1 MYNKII
7 LPTDGSECAMKG
19 VREGLEIGEELVIKV
34 ISVYVVNTSEF
45 ESLHHESIRA
55 SAKSGLKER
64 GKKALQEV
72 KEAAEGRDI
81 ELETRIS
88 YGKPYKEITQLAD
101 ENDIIYI
108 STHGL
113 SGFSNLF
120 LGSTTER
127 VLKNTEATVAVVN
140 GK

>member
-19 VREGLEIGEELVIKV
+19 VKEGLEFGEELGIK
-34 ISVYVVNTSEF
+34 IIAVYVVNTSEF

-55 SAKSGLKER
+55 SAKSGLKEK
-64 GKKALQEV
+64 GKKALEAV

-81 ELETRIS
+81 ELETRLS

-101 ENDIIYI
+101 KNDIIYI

>member
-1 MYNKII
+1 SK
-7 LPTDGSECAMKG
+7 CAMEG
-19 VREGLEIGEELVIKV
+19 VKEGLEFGEELGIKV
-34 ISVYVVNTSEF
+34 IAVYVVNTSEF

-55 SAKSGLKER
+55 SAKSGLKEK
-64 GKKALQEV
+64 GKKALGDV

-81 ELETRIS
+81 ELETKLLA
-88 YGKPYKEITQLAD
+88 GKPYRKITQLAD

-140 GK
+140 GR

>member
-1 MYNKII
+1 MYNRII
-7 LPTDGSECAMKG
+7 LPTDGSKCAMEG
-19 VREGLEIGEELVIKV
+19 VKEGLEFGEELGIKV
-34 ISVYVVNTSEF
+34 IAVYVVNTSEF

-55 SAKSGLKER
+55 SAKSGLKEK
-64 GKKALQEV
+64 GKKALGDV

-81 ELETRIS
+81 ELETKLLA
-88 YGKPYKEITQLAD
+88 GKPYRKITQLAD

-140 GK
+140 GR

>member
-19 VREGLEIGEELVIKV
+19 VREGLEIGEELGIKV

>member
-1 MYNKII
+1 MYDKII

-19 VREGLEIGEELVIKV
+19 VREGLEFGEELGIK
-34 ISVYVVNTSEF
+34 IIAVYVVNTSEF
-45 ESLHHESIRA
+45 ESLHHESIKA
-55 SAKSGLKER
+55 SAKSGLEEK
-64 GKKALQEV
+64 GNNALEAV
-72 KEAAEGRDI
+72 KDAAEGRNI
-81 ELETRIS
+81 ELETTIS

-101 ENDIIYI
+101 SNDIIYI